1 MGGDLVTHLEAAD
14 RRTEPAGLAARPRVL
29 VALSGPGSPQA
40 AIEAGRAIAQALAA
54 PLHGVLVWPT
64 PITPCQVPRLL
75 RLTPSALEGMVLD
88 VDVGDPAERINAAT
102 RTHPVAF
109 LVLIAERDGRD
120 AYGLGELAAEILAGA
135 DSGAIVLRPGTS
147 LSTIHRILVPID
159 GTPSMAAALAPAGE
173 LALRMGAALDVVM
186 IEDAAAPLSAEP
198 GAMAPPRYC
207 DQPQHEWPAFS
218 AELVQRL
225 LSSIARWPPAVPT
238 RFLLGTG
245 NPAAEI
251 LRFVAELDP
260 DLLALVWS
268 CGSSREPDMVF
279 LQVVRGTHLPLLV
292 LRRGG

>member
-1 MGGDLVTHLEAAD
+1 MHLEGAD
-14 RRTEPAGLAARPRVL
+14 RRTEQPAMLAARPRVL
-29 VALSGPGSPQA
+29 VALSGPESPHA

-75 RLTPSALEGMVLD
+75 RLTPAALEGMVLD

-102 RTHPVAF
+102 RTQAVAF
-109 LVLIAERDGRD
+109 LVLIAEREGRD
-120 AYGLGELAAEILAGA
+120 ACGVGELTAHILAGA
-135 DSGAIVLRPGTS
+135 DSGAIVLRSGTS
-147 LSTIHRILVPID
+147 LGAIRRILVPID

-173 LALRMGAALDVVM
+173 LALHTGAALDVVM

-198 GAMAPPRYC
+198 GAMAPPRYV

-251 LRFVAELDP
+251 LRFVAELEP

-268 CGSSREPDMVF
+268 CRSNGEPDTV
-279 LQVVRGTHLPLLV
+279 LRQVVRGTRLPLMV

>member
-1 MGGDLVTHLEAAD
+1 MTHLEAAD
-14 RRTEPAGLAARPRVL
+14 RRTEQPAGLATRPCVL
-29 VALSGPGSPQA
+29 VALSGPESPHT
-40 AIEAGRAIAQALAA
+40 AIEAGRTIAQAFAA

-75 RLTPSALEGMVLD
+75 RLTPAALEGMVID

-102 RTHPVAF
+102 RTRPVAL
-109 LVLIAERDGRD
+109 LVLIAEREGRD
-120 AYGLGELAAEILAGA
+120 ACGLGELTAHILTGA
-135 DSGAIVLRPGTS
+135 DAGAIVLRPGFP
-147 LSTIHRILVPID
+147 LGPIRRILVPID
-159 GTPSMAAALAPAGE
+159 GTPSMAAALAPAGD
-173 LALRMGAALDVVM
+173 LALRTGAALDVVM

-245 NPAAEI
+245 HPAAEI
-251 LRFVAELDP
+251 LRFVAELEP
-260 DLLALVWS
+260 DLIALVWGS
-268 CGSSREPDMVF
+268 CASGEPDTVF
-279 LQVVRGTHLPLLV
+279 RQVVRGTHLPLLV